1 MPVLD
6 TLKIDPS
13 PLYAVVGAGDLAA
26 AKVREVADDLTARAD
41 KARAD
46 LAPAKLQTKVEEL
59 ADQAS
64 DLPVKL
70 LGFVKALPANA
81 ADQAATVT
89 GAVAEGYEDLTTR
102 GEKLIERVR
111 TQRATQ
117 ELIDQAGSTLSQAK
131 GAVTT
136 AKGAAEQIERSAKA
150 TVTTGRHQAE
160 KLVDV
165 VRSVNEEEAEV
176 IKDQAETAV
185 KKTRTA
191 AKRTATTTKRAT
203 KRTAT
208 ATKGATTSDR
218 KTAASARKAAAAT
231 AEKVGD

>member
-26 AKVREVADDLTARAD
+26 AKVREVADDLSARAD

-46 LAPAKLQTKVEEL
+46 LAPAKLQTKVEEF

-64 DLPVKL
+64 DLPIKV
-70 LGFVKALPANA
+70 LGFVKGLPAGV

-89 GAVAEGYEDLTTR
+89 GAFAGGYEDLTAR
-102 GEKLIERVR
+102 GEKLIDRVR

-117 ELIDQAGSTLSQAK
+117 ELLDQAGSTISQAK

-176 IKDQAETAV
+176 IKAEAETAV
-185 KKTRTA
+185 A
-191 AKRTATTTKRAT
+191 AGLTEAHR
-203 KRTAT
+203 
-208 ATKGATTSDR
+208 
-218 KTAASARKAAAAT
+218 
-231 AEKVGD
+231 

>member
-6 TLKIDPS
+6 TLKIDAA

-26 AKVREVADDLTARAD
+26 EKVREVADDLTARAD

-59 ADQAS
+59 ADQAG
-64 DLPVKL
+64 DLPTKL
-70 LGFVKALPANA
+70 FGFVKSLPANA
-81 ADQAATVT
+81 ADQAANVT
-89 GAVAEGYEDLTTR
+89 DAVTEGYEDLTAR

-111 TQRATQ
+111 TQRATK

-136 AKGAAEQIERSAKA
+136 AKDAAEQIERSAKA

-160 KLVDV
+160 KLLDV
-165 VRSVNEEEAEV
+165 VISANEEEAEV
-176 IKDQAETAV
+176 IKAQAETAV

-208 ATKGATTSDR
+208 ATKGANTSAR
-218 KTAASARKAAAAT
+218 KTATSARKAAAAT
-231 AEKVGD
+231 AKKVGD